1 MKIIFEVNGLDLII
15 NNELIQK
22 IVQYAIK
29 MYPNEFGGFLL
40 GKYLNGHKTVEV
52 IDTILPTNYISSPK
66 SFLRNT
72 EGIEDILEENYHSD
86 SIFYIGEWHSHING
100 PSSYSSTDLKA
111 MIEIAKCETVK
122 IKNPILL
129 IVSIDKLKQF
139 EFSFYYYKNK
149 ELISY
154 EKKH

>member
-1 MKIIFEVNGLDLII
+1 MKLIFEVNGLDLII
-15 NNELIQK
+15 NNELIQN
-22 IVQYAIK
+22 IEQCAFK

-40 GKYLNGHKTVEV
+40 GRYSNGHKTVEV
-52 IDTILPTNYISSPK
+52 LDTIFPTNYMASPR

-72 EGIEDILEENYHSD
+72 EGIEDVLEKKYHSD
-86 SIFYIGEWHSHING
+86 KIFYIGEWHSHING

-111 MIEIAKCETVK
+111 MIQITECETVK

-129 IVSIDKLKQF
+129 IVSIDNLKQF
-139 EFSFYYYKNK
+139 EFSFYYHKNK
-149 ELISY
+149 ELFRY